1 MNDATTLPEVTKQ
14 ELMVILSGLDELP
27 GKYSRV
33 LYDKIVGHVEA
44 QKNVIDPPAAPPRRK
59 RNERA

>member
-1 MNDATTLPEVTKQ
+1 MTETTTLPEVTKQ
-14 ELMVILSGLDELP
+14 ELQVLLAGLDELP

-44 QKNVIDPPAAPPRRK
+44 LKMSPPDDPIT
-59 RNERA
+59 